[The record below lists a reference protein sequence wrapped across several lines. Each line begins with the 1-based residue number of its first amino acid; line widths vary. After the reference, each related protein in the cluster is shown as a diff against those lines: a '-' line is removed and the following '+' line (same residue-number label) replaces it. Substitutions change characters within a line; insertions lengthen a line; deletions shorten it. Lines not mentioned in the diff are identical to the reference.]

1 MSTASATYYQGRP
14 VRILAM
20 DPDPSALVWICFVD
34 DPDAGAFVERSE
46 LVAA

>member
-1 MSTASATYYQGRP
+1 MSTASATTYQGRP
-14 VRILAM
+14 VRILAS

-34 DPDAGAFVERSE
+34 DPDTGAFVERAE